1 MKRALTKNW
10 GLKLL
15 AFVFSVL
22 LWIIVMNIEDPV
34 DERTFSG
41 IQVTVTHPEIVTN
54 PGNTYQILDDSR
66 TVSVTVKAKRSILN
80 KIKTDDIRATADMK
94 NLDVRTRSLIPI
106 DISIPSYAGRFE
118 ATANPIN
125 LRVSIELG
133 KSETFP
139 ITATSSGTPRDGY
152 QVGELKANPEKIKI
166 SGPESVIDSID
177 KVVALVDVSGQS
189 KDEEKEAIRE
199 NLGLNKS
206 MPEQYWG
213 WAKEVL
219 KGDFGI
225 SLANHT
231 SVSEQII
238 KRLPATLQLMGA
250 ALVLS
255 VLLAIPLG
263 LWSGYRKNTWIDNI
277 ISGLSY
283 IGMSIPSFWL
293 GMVLIIVFAAKLH
306 ILPSSGM
313 HSVGN
318 ESFLDTVKHMIMPC
332 ITLSLSN
339 LAVFIR
345 YIRSNTIGQLG
356 EEYVLAA
363 KAKGTTGGKLL
374 KRHILKNTLLP
385 IITLLG
391 MNLASIVCGS
401 FIIESVFG
409 WPGIGTLAMTAIGV
423 RDYPVIM
430 AYVMLSGIILV
441 VGNFIADILYAFADP
456 RIKREDMAND

>member
-1 MKRALTKNW
+1 MIYA
-10 GLKLL
+10 
-15 AFVFSVL
+15 A
-22 LWIIVMNIEDPV
+22 
-34 DERTFSG
+34 
-41 IQVTVTHPEIVTN
+41 
-54 PGNTYQILDDSR
+54 PG
-66 TVSVTVKAKRSILN
+66 
-80 KIKTDDIRATADMK
+80 
-94 NLDVRTRSLIPI
+94 
-106 DISIPSYAGRFE
+106 DISGMYLNEQMS
-118 ATANPIN
+118 
-125 LRVSIELG
+125 
-133 KSETFP
+133 
-139 ITATSSGTPRDGY
+139 
-152 QVGELKANPEKIKI
+152 
-166 SGPESVIDSID
+166 
-177 KVVALVDVSGQS
+177 
-189 KDEEKEAIRE
+189 DEEKEAIRE

-231 SVSEQII
+231 SVSEQIL

-318 ESFLDTVKHMIMPC
+318 ESILDTVKHMIMPC

-430 AYVMLSGIILV
+430 AYVMMSGIILV

>member
-1 MKRALTKNW
+1 M
-10 GLKLL
+10 
-15 AFVFSVL
+15 
-22 LWIIVMNIEDPV
+22 
-34 DERTFSG
+34 
-41 IQVTVTHPEIVTN
+41 
-54 PGNTYQILDDSR
+54 
-66 TVSVTVKAKRSILN
+66 
-80 KIKTDDIRATADMK
+80 
-94 NLDVRTRSLIPI
+94 
-106 DISIPSYAGRFE
+106 
-118 ATANPIN
+118 
-125 LRVSIELG
+125 
-133 KSETFP
+133 
-139 ITATSSGTPRDGY
+139 
-152 QVGELKANPEKIKI
+152 
-166 SGPESVIDSID
+166 
-177 KVVALVDVSGQS
+177 
-189 KDEEKEAIRE
+189 
-199 NLGLNKS
+199 
-206 MPEQYWG
+206 
-213 WAKEVL
+213 

-225 SLANHT
+225 SLANNT
-231 SVSEQII
+231 SVTEQIV

-250 ALVLS
+250 ALILS
-255 VLLAIPLG
+255 LLLAIPLG

-277 ISGLSY
+277 ISGISY

-318 ESFLDTVKHMIMPC
+318 KSFLDTVKHMIMPC

-363 KAKGTTGGKLL
+363 KAKGTTGGRLL
-374 KRHILKNTLLP
+374 KKHILKNTLLP

-441 VGNFIADILYAFADP
+441 IGNFIADILYAFADP
-456 RIKREDMAND
+456 RIKKEGMAND